1 MADEVIG
8 FVQGLLLEVT
18 GAVCIL
24 RDNEDV
30 VLRNKT
36 WSPLQGPS
44 KKGLAQG
51 MGTEPGGRNRQWCN
65 TVRLTKTRAGQFCL
79 ADSEGTASQVS

>member
-1 MADEVIG
+1 MEQD
-8 FVQGLLLEVT
+8 LVT
-18 GAVCIL
+18 FA
-24 RDNEDV
+24 R
-30 VLRNKT
+30 T
-36 WSPLQGPS
+36 QQ
-44 KKGLAQG
+44 KGLAQG